1 MRFPTGSDS
10 LRTPKGADQVQF
22 LNRRYSPD
30 GRNSHL
36 FLRDALA
43 YDAGV
48 FYLQERKIIM
58 TASSKSTF
66 STRTIVLIGM
76 FCAIAYVVMLLS
88 KLIPIN
94 VAGFLTFDLKD
105 VIIAI
110 CGLITGPVQALI
122 VSVIVSF
129 IEMLTISS
137 TGPIGLLMN
146 VLSSCAFVIPISLIY
161 HKRRVFSSAIIG
173 AVAGVLCMTVVML
186 LWNWLITPLYMGV
199 DREIVISMLMPTFLP
214 FNLLKGGINAALT
227 VLLYKPVITALRR
240 TKLIPPSSSSHA
252 PKKGLTVGVTPI
264 SIFVVASLILVVL
277 VWTGKI

>member
-1 MRFPTGSDS
+1 
-10 LRTPKGADQVQF
+10 
-22 LNRRYSPD
+22 
-30 GRNSHL
+30 
-36 FLRDALA
+36 
-43 YDAGV
+43 
-48 FYLQERKIIM
+48 M
-58 TASSKSTF
+58 TAAKKSSF
-66 STRTIVLIGM
+66 STKTIVLIGM

-110 CGLITGPVQALI
+110 CGLITGPIQALI
-122 VSVIVSF
+122 VSVIVSL

-146 VLSSCAFVIPISLIY
+146 VLSTCAFVIPISLIY

-199 DREIVISMLMPTFLP
+199 PREVVISMLLPTFLP

-240 TKLIPPSSSSHA
+240 TKLIAPSSSSHA
-252 PKKGLTVGVTPI
+252 PKKGLTVGVTLI

-277 VWTGKI
+277 VWTGNI

>member
-1 MRFPTGSDS
+1 
-10 LRTPKGADQVQF
+10 
-22 LNRRYSPD
+22 
-30 GRNSHL
+30 
-36 FLRDALA
+36 
-43 YDAGV
+43 
-48 FYLQERKIIM
+48 M
-58 TASSKSTF
+58 TAAKKSTF
-66 STRTIVLIGM
+66 STKTIVLIGM

-110 CGLITGPVQALI
+110 CGLITGPIQALI
-122 VSVIVSF
+122 VSVIVSL

-146 VLSSCAFVIPISLIY
+146 VLSTCAFVIPISLIY

-199 DREIVISMLMPTFLP
+199 PRSVVAGMLMTVFLP
-214 FNLLKGGINAALT
+214 FNLAKGGINATLT
-227 VLLYKPVITALRR
+227 MVLYKPVVTALRKAGLVAQSDAGKR
-240 TKLIPPSSSSHA
+240 TTKWGVLAVSLVLLVTFILW
-252 PKKGLTVGVTPI
+252 GL
-264 SIFVVASLILVVL
+264 VL
-277 VWTGKI
+277 AKVI